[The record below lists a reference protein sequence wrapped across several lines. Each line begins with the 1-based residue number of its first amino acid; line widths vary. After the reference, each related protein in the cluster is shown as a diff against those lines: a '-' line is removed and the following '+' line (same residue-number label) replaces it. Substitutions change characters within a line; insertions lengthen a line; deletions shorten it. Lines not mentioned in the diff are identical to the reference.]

1 MTISPS
7 NDFRALSLNEPRFA
21 GFSISTAPF
30 KMIIGSGGKQHSID
44 AYIMVPKSASTST
57 AARRVLVK
65 FHGGFFVTGAAL
77 YPEWFASWLLE
88 YALEQDAVIVAPNY
102 RLIPEATAADI
113 LEDVIDFWR
122 WLADSGEAGLQAHV
136 ATAHSSVALD
146 LSRVVA
152 VGESAGG
159 QLALLSALE
168 VGRYGQGGSG
178 ATRYSG
184 SPFSGLRAVI
194 ALYPSMDIEG
204 FGTPPQ
210 AGVIPSVVYEE
221 HVRTLPDGDVVSEVF
236 PMARVGLAFSLVQNK
251 AFPRFF
257 GDEKRMWLLKR
268 IAESPA
274 VTSTPYQLI
283 LHGADDPLVPVKGS
297 YAYHKAASDAWG
309 EGAVDLIV
317 QPGGHGFDQASS
329 LSSEWLRTA
338 LKKITALWRD

>member
-1 MTISPS
+1 MTTSPS

-21 GFSISTAPF
+21 GFSISTTTF
-30 KMIIGSGGKQHSID
+30 KTVLGSDGKQHFID
-44 AYIMVPKSASTST
+44 AYIMVPKSASAPAT
-57 AARRVLVK
+57 ARKVLVK

-77 YPEWFASWLLE
+77 YPEWFAGWLLE

-122 WLADSGEAGLQAHV
+122 WLADSAEAGLQAHV
-136 ATAHSSVALD
+136 STAHPGVALD

-168 VGRYGQGGSG
+168 VGRCGEGDGGAAG
-178 ATRYSG
+178 YPG
-184 SPFSGLRAVI
+184 SSFSGLRAVI
-194 ALYPSMDIEG
+194 AQYPAMDIEG
-204 FGTPPQ
+204 FGTRPEVGEFPP
-210 AGVIPSVVYEE
+210 VVYEE
-221 HVRTLPDGDVVSEVF
+221 HLRTLPDGHIVSEIF
-236 PMARVGLAFSLVQNK
+236 PTARMGLAFSLVQNK
-251 AFPRFF
+251 AFPQFF

-268 IAESPA
+268 VAEPRA
-274 VTSTPYQLI
+274 VTSAPYQLI
-283 LHGADDPLVPVKGS
+283 LHGADDPIVPVKGS
-297 YAYHKAASDAWG
+297 YLYHKAANAAWG
-309 EGAVDLIV
+309 EGVVDIIV
-317 QPGGHGFDQASS
+317 QPGGHGFDIEAS

>member
-1 MTISPS
+1 MTTSPS
-7 NDFRALSLNEPRFA
+7 TDFRALSLNEPRYA
-21 GFSISTAPF
+21 GFSISTATF
-30 KMIIGSGGKQHSID
+30 KTVAGSGGKQHSID
-44 AYIMVPKSASTST
+44 AYIMVPKSASTPS
-57 AARRVLVK
+57 AARKVLVK

-77 YPEWFASWLLE
+77 YPDWFAGWLLE

-102 RLIPEATAADI
+102 RLIPEATAVDI
-113 LEDVIDFWR
+113 LEDVLDFWR

-136 ATAHSSVALD
+136 STAHSGVALD

-168 VGRYGQGGSG
+168 LGRYGDGAGGVAG
-178 ATRYSG
+178 HPG
-184 SPFSGLRAVI
+184 SAFSGLRAVI
-194 ALYPSMDIEG
+194 AQYPAVDIEG
-204 FGTPPQ
+204 FGTPPE
-210 AGVIPSVVYEE
+210 AGVIPPIVYEE
-221 HVRTLPDGDVVSEVF
+221 HVRTLPDGDVVSEIF
-236 PMARVGLAFSLVQNK
+236 PMARMGVALSMVQNK

-297 YAYHKAASDAWG
+297 YAYHKAAKDAWG
-309 EGAVDLIV
+309 EGVVDLVV
-317 QPGGHGFDQASS
+317 QPGGHGFDGATS
-329 LSSEWLRTA
+329 LSSDWIRTA
-338 LKKITALWRD
+338 LQKITALWRD